1 MDVREIFSSTTSAAA
16 TDGLSSSRHMTC
28 TRKLRTA
35 LIHSKPL
42 GLSLIVVA
50 LLGAGMLVLRAQGS
64 IPAQNPRV
72 ITNFGPE
79 SFVSRVVTTDLAGPW
94 EVTWGPDGFL
104 WITER
109 VGKRITRVNPA
120 DGSKKVAV
128 TIDEVYQTLAQD
140 GLLGMALHPDLLK
153 GKDSDYVY
161 VAYTYDADPG
171 SGVKLRMKIR
181 RYTYEPQTQHLSR
194 PVDVLTNLPHGTDHG
209 GGRVV
214 FGPDRKLYVSRGDQ
228 GSNFLANYC
237 NRNRAQ
243 DLPTQ
248 AEVDASDWS
257 SYQGKILRLNLDG
270 SIPRDNPTLNGVRS
284 HIYSYGHRNPQGL
297 VFAGTRLFESE
308 HGESIDDEVNLVVAG
323 GNYGWP
329 LIAGYQDDQSYM
341 YANWSASSPEPCA
354 SLKFDV
360 FNPPASVPRLK
371 EADAHVGNFKPPV
384 KTFFTVP
391 NTYDLRTLGNAT
403 VAPAGMKVYTSAA
416 IPGWHDSLL
425 LTTMISGVIFRMPLA
440 GNPKAQIPDPQSQV
454 GAPVAYFKTGNRYR
468 DIVVAPDGV
477 RIFVVTDPD
486 GRTVGSSGALVR
498 DLVNPGAVLEF
509 RYTRNGT

>member
-1 MDVREIFSSTTSAAA
+1 MIASAGLRSRLVIALFSATTLA
-16 TDGLSSSRHMTC
+16 LS
-28 TRKLRTA
+28 
-35 LIHSKPL
+35 
-42 GLSLIVVA
+42 
-50 LLGAGMLVLRAQGS
+50 AQGS
-64 IPAQNPRV
+64 LPAQNPRV
-72 ITNFGPE
+72 ITTYGPE

-120 DGSKKVAV
+120 DGSKHVAV
-128 TIDEVYQTLAQD
+128 TIDEVYQTRAQD

-153 GKDSDYVY
+153 GKGTDYVY

-171 SGVKLRMKIR
+171 SGVNLRMKVR
-181 RYTYEPQTQHLSR
+181 RYTYDPQTQHLSN
-194 PVDVLTNLPHGTDHG
+194 PADVLTNLPHGTDHG

-248 AEVDASDWS
+248 AEVDAGDWS
-257 SYQGKILRLNLDG
+257 TYQGKILRLNLDG
-270 SIPRDNPTLNGVRS
+270 SIPLDNPVLNGVRS
-284 HIYSYGHRNPQGL
+284 HTYSYGHRNPQGL
-297 VFAGTRLFESE
+297 VFAGTRLFDSE
-308 HGESIDDEVNLVVAG
+308 HGESIDDEVNFVVPG

-329 LIAGYQDDQSYM
+329 LIAGYQDDQSYV

-354 SLKFDV
+354 SLMFNV
-360 FNPPASVPRLK
+360 FNPPASVPRMK
-371 EADAHVGNFKPPV
+371 ETAAHVDNFKPPV

-391 NTYDLRTLGNAT
+391 NTYDLRMLGNAT
-403 VAPAGMKVYTSAA
+403 VAPAGMKLYASRA

-425 LTTMISGVIFRMPLA
+425 LMTMISSVVFRMPLA
-440 GNPKAQIPDPQSQV
+440 G
-454 GAPVAYFKTGNRYR
+454 T
-468 DIVVAPDGV
+468 
-477 RIFVVTDPD
+477 
-486 GRTVGSSGALVR
+486 
-498 DLVNPGAVLEF
+498 
-509 RYTRNGT
+509 

>member
-1 MDVREIFSSTTSAAA
+1 M
-16 TDGLSSSRHMTC
+16 
-28 TRKLRTA
+28 
-35 LIHSKPL
+35 HSKPL

-50 LLGAGMLVLRAQGS
+50 LLGAGTLVLRAQGS

-248 AEVDASDWS
+248 TEVDASDWI

-329 LIAGYQDDQSYM
+329 LIAGYQDDQSYI

-403 VAPAGMKVYTSAA
+403 VAPAGMKVYTSGA

-440 GNPKAQIPDPQSQV
+440 GNPKGQIADPQSQV
-454 GAPVAYFKTGNRYR
+454 GPPVAYFKTGNRYR

>member
-1 MDVREIFSSTTSAAA
+1 MQLTQS
-16 TDGLSSSRHMTC
+16 
-28 TRKLRTA
+28 KLA
-35 LIHSKPL
+35 
-42 GLSLIVVA
+42 GVSLLVVA
-50 LLGAGMLVLRAQGS
+50 LVGAMTVLRAQES

-72 ITNFGPE
+72 ITTFGPE
-79 SFVSRVVTTDLAGPW
+79 SFVSRVVATDLDGPW

-109 VGKRITRVNPA
+109 VGKRITRVNPV
-120 DGSKKVAV
+120 DGSKTVAV

-153 GKDSDYVY
+153 GKGTDYVY
-161 VAYTYDADPG
+161 VAYTYDSDPG
-171 SGVKLRMKIR
+171 SGVDRRMKIR
-181 RYTYEPQTQHLSR
+181 RYTYQPQTQHLSN
-194 PVDVLTNLPHGTDHG
+194 PLDVLTGLPHGTDHG

-214 FGPDRKLYVSRGDQ
+214 FGPDGKLYVSRGDQ

-243 DLPTQ
+243 DLPTL
-248 AEVDASDWS
+248 AEVQAADWS
-257 SYQGKILRLNLDG
+257 TYQGKILRLNLDG
-270 SIPRDNPTLNGVRS
+270 SIPRDNPILNGVRS

-297 VFAGTRLFESE
+297 VFAGTRLFDSE
-308 HGESIDDEVNLVVAG
+308 HGESIDDEVNLVVPG

-329 LIAGYQDDQSYM
+329 LIAGYQDDQSYV
-341 YANWSASSPEPCA
+341 YANWSASSPQPCA
-354 SLKFDV
+354 SLTFNV

-371 EADAHVGNFKPPV
+371 ESDAHVEHFRPPV

-391 NTYDLRTLGNAT
+391 NTYDLRMLGNAT
-403 VAPAGMKVYTSAA
+403 VAPAGMKVYTSRA

-425 LTTMISGVIFRMPLA
+425 LTSMVSGAVFRMPLSDDRR
-440 GNPKAQIPDPQSQV
+440 NPV

-477 RIFVVTDPD
+477 RIFVVTDTE
-486 GRTVGSSGALVR
+486 GRTVGPSGALVR
-498 DLVNPGAVLEF
+498 DLVNPGALLEF
-509 RYTRNGT
+509 TWTPAESSRQTSPPATQTSP